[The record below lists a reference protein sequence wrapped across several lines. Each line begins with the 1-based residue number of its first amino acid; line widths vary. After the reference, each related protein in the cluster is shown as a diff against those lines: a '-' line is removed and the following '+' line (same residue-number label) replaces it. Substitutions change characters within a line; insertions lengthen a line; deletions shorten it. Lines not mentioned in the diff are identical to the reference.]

1 MKKKFTKRLLSWLM
15 AAAMVI
21 SMLPISAMA
30 SGTSGNVARIGEQ
43 EYATLDEA
51 LQAASVG
58 TTGETVTIELLADA
72 TTNGMSLYRNLTI
85 KAAEGLSQKPTL
97 TFTQHGI
104 ALGYGNNESKP
115 ELTFRNIDVKM
126 EGINSTPATGEWN
139 WMTICASAG
148 AKLTLDNVDMLM
160 DNKNDQTE
168 HKGANGSVTYG
179 QHAIYFCSNNQLN
192 LMNHSTLKIQNYVQD
207 ALEWDDGDGGYNIN
221 IKDSTFVSDHNRSG
235 FTGTFVAT
243 ITDSIVDVINSTG
256 NGSNGSHFDITN
268 STVDF
273 SNNGSHGLSAGWL
286 HITDSTVTTN
296 NNHGMGITVNNGF
309 TMIKSKVTVTG
320 NADNSS
326 YGYAAVRLYN
336 NFDFSVDADS
346 SLHINNNNNT
356 GLYVRQGNLRVENG
370 ADLEIMGNKVTH
382 NALGGYGGG
391 IYVGYGDNYDPT
403 VVLPADAKIYNNH
416 AITGGD
422 DIYVSEGVSGPSLT
436 FGEVGSGWALD
447 GDPDCEHL
455 INGWYDDSEGARWEA
470 HANTEE
476 GEANHIEEFTD
487 FDEITGLATVTGLT
501 QLKAA
506 HDEDAKDKTSYPG
519 LDKTIVVGDN
529 EVKHDDVA
537 AGDDVNFKLT
547 SNVPDDLLNYIK
559 PEDPEDPDVVEPVAT
574 NALVPVEERGEY
586 VLTFHDQMDDA
597 FVDATA
603 PVVTLDR
610 EGTENDVTLTGTQYT
625 YTTETGDD
633 CDFHIV
639 IDLVALYDDIIT
651 NADIDNAT
659 PIIVTYTATLDE
671 DATAGTYKNTA
682 WVTYKTEESEE
693 VTVTVDTYGL
703 NIFKYDQATA
713 STDGDGTLTAT
724 GLQGAVFQLY
734 QKNGDET
741 IMIEQSLISDAN
753 GNITVNGLDAGTYY
767 LKEIEAPNGYVCSTE
782 ELEIVIPNQAGTDNM
797 VNVNFANSM
806 IPHTGGMGTTLFS
819 IVGGAL
825 IATAGV
831 IFVISRKKRARS
843 AA

>member
-1 MKKKFTKRLLSWLM
+1 MKKKFAKRLLSWVM

-30 SGTSGNVARIGEQ
+30 TETGSDYVAQIGGTTYE
-43 EYATLDEA
+43 TLD
-51 LQAASVG
+51 AAVAAAADG
-58 TTGETVTIELLADA
+58 DIIELLGDA
-72 TTNGMSLYRNLTI
+72 TTNGLNLSKDLTI
-85 KAAEGLSQKPTL
+85 QAAEELDNEPKI
-97 TFTQHGI
+97 TFENRGI
-104 ALGYGNNESKP
+104 ALGYGLKEGGP
-115 ELTFRNIDVKM
+115 ALTFKNVKIDMV
-126 EGINSTPATGEWN
+126 GIGSTPINGEWT
-139 WMTICASAG
+139 WMTICASKDAS
-148 AKLTLDNVDMLM
+148 LTLDNVDMTM
-160 DNKNDQTE
+160 DATDTTN
-168 HKGANGSVTYG
+168 SP
-179 QHAIYFCSNNQLN
+179 HAIYFCNNNVLNVKNGSNLII
-192 LMNHSTLKIQNYVQD
+192 KNYAND
-207 ALEWDDGDGGYNIN
+207 ALEWDGGDGGYNIN
-221 IKDSTFVSDHNRSG
+221 IENSTFVSDHNRSG
-235 FTGTFVAT
+235 FTGTFYAT
-243 ITDSIVDVINSTG
+243 ITNSDVDVVNSTG
-256 NGSNGSHFDITN
+256 NGSNGSHFIITGSN
-268 STVDF
+268 VNF
-273 SNNGSHGLSAGWL
+273 SDNGSHGLSAGEL
-286 HITDSTVTTN
+286 KIENSVVTTN

-320 NADNSS
+320 NADNGS

-356 GLYVRQGNLRVENG
+356 GLYVRQGKLTVEDG

-382 NALGGYGGG
+382 NALDGYGGG

-422 DIYVSEGVSGPSLT
+422 DIYVSKGVNGPSLT

-447 GDPDCEHL
+447 GEPDCEHL
-455 INGWYDDSEGARWEA
+455 INGWYDDSEGTRWEA
-470 HANTEE
+470 HAETAE
-476 GEANHIEEFTD
+476 GNHIVEFTN
-487 FDEITGLATVTGLT
+487 FTEGLATVTGLT

-519 LDKTIVVGDN
+519 LDKDIIVDGD

-537 AGDDVNFKLT
+537 AGDTVNFKLT

-574 NALVPVEERGEY
+574 NALVPVEERGSY
-586 VLTFHDQMDDA
+586 TLTFHDRMDEELESNND
-597 FVDATA
+597 FTVF
-603 PVVTLDR
+603 LDKDEDGVLD
-610 EGTENDVTLTGTQYT
+610 EGEDLISPDDYTISYDVSHEG
-625 YTTETGDD
+625 EEEI
-633 CDFHIV
+633 CDFEIEM
-639 IDLVALYDDIIT
+639 DLVDLYEKGAITDEDIE
-651 NADIDNAT
+651 NAT
-659 PIIVTYTATLDE
+659 PIVVTYTATLDE
-671 DATAGTYKNTA
+671 EAPAGTYKNTA

-713 STDGDGTLTAT
+713 STGEDGTLTAT

-767 LKEIEAPNGYVCSTE
+767 LKETEAPEGYVCSDTE
-782 ELEIVIPNQAGTDNM
+782 LTIVIPDKADANNM
-797 VNVNFANSM
+797 VHVNFANSM

-831 IFVISRKKRARS
+831 IFVISRKKRARN